1 MDKNIMIEEA
11 LKLLERYKSLEGF
24 PEEMNGDNVS
34 GVHFRSGYNYCLEQ
48 CKLALLKKIE
58 GITPEFLHNEYLKTV
73 KHLHPESFNPVANKP
88 YDELTDEQK
97 SIDIFI
103 AQAIKDHLTK

>member
-24 PEEMNGDNVS
+24 PEEMNGDNVG
-34 GVHFRSGYNYCLEQ
+34 GVHFRSGYNYCLER
-48 CKLALLKKIE
+48 CKLALLKKMDGIKDIVVE
-58 GITPEFLHNEYLKTV
+58 GICGQVTGI
-73 KHLHPESFNPVANKP
+73 
-88 YDELTDEQK
+88 Q
-97 SIDIFI
+97 I